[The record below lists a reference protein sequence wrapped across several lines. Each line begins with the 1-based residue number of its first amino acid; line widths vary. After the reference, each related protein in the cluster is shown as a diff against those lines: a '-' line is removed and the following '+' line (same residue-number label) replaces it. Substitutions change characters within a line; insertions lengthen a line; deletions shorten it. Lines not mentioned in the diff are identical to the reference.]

1 MYSPLIALTS
11 FDLPASCHHW
21 GVARTLLCF
30 YASTTPFISK
40 EMPFSLTSG
49 SEIRLDRIL
58 GQFSKGTQLM
68 GHARVQMNI
77 FASFTI
83 LRRSTGKTFP

>member
-58 GQFSKGTQLM
+58 GQFSKFSLLQYLGEVLAKLSPKSS
-68 GHARVQMNI
+68 GHQPSSAD
-77 FASFTI
+77 
-83 LRRSTGKTFP
+83 LH